1 MSAGDV
7 ERPQALRR
15 VCDLYDPDVTTLRNL
30 LKEDAFPSHEFCS
43 GHLLTKLRELG
54 LQTTLTLDGMTTK
67 NLILIFHSLERM
79 GGSPHNTD
87 FIPCP

>member
-1 MSAGDV
+1 LLGQLAVDFLRSCAFLPASSGSVSAGDV

-54 LQTTLTLDGMTTK
+54 LQTTLTLDGTT
-67 NLILIFHSLERM
+67 I
-79 GGSPHNTD
+79 
-87 FIPCP
+87 